1 MTTTDALPR
10 DYLAQAKA
18 LRAKFYPATAPVV
31 TPREQPRI
39 VEITRPTY
47 ESIRKTRAVVFAGR
61 VYGPHPIARDMWHLS
76 SDHFERGLAAIRSGP
91 SARRIVVE
99 VAERHGLA
107 VEDILGPRR
116 SAALIAARHEAMA
129 EVYTRCPALTLPQMG
144 VLFKRDHTTVLSA
157 LKKLKVW
164 RGATS

>member
-1 MTTTDALPR
+1 MTADTLPH
-10 DYLAQAKA
+10 DYQERAKA
-18 LRAKFYPATAPVV
+18 LRAKFFPKTPPVV
-31 TPREQPRI
+31 AQRDQPRI

-47 ESIRKTRAVVFAGR
+47 ESMRKPRAVVFAGR
-61 VYGPHPIARDMWHLS
+61 IYGPHPITRDMWHLS

-116 SAALIAARHEAMA
+116 SGPLIAARHEAMA
-129 EVYTRCPALTLPQMG
+129 EVYTRCPALTLPQIG
-144 VLFKRDHTTVLSA
+144 VLFNRDHTTVLSA